1 MSNVTSALMSGPAT
15 LLPVPLPARVRVTRP
30 PLPLAPA
37 LRAAALRLCPGA
49 PVDDLY
55 AAALAIAGG
64 AVIGAALRWNGGEAV
79 FIESGWR
86 GRGIEEALAQAIGR
100 T

>member
-1 MSNVTSALMSGPAT
+1 MV
-15 LLPVPLPARVRVTRP
+15 LPARVRVTRP

-37 LRAAALRLCPGA
+37 LRSAALRLCPGA
-49 PVDDLY
+49 PVDDLL

-64 AVIGAALRWNGGEAV
+64 SVIGAHLRWAGGEDQTV
-79 FIESGWR
+79 ETGWR
-86 GRGIEEALAQAIGR
+86 GRGIEEELSRAVGEK